1 MFNERDKGMGRFFG
15 NFAKN
20 RVSKAAAARGLDDEF
35 IISIVLALV
44 AVIALWWTPLLFP
57 FRIFT
62 TAAHEV
68 SHAISAL
75 LTGNG
80 VNQIE
85 LYWNGG
91 GVTYI
96 TGVNTTIEAI
106 IVYSAGYLGSVIFG
120 GVLLLLAKRS
130 ATRRRTLIGITIG
143 LLLVAVFYIR
153 DLQSILLVAIV
164 AGLAGL
170 AAWKGPNIVV
180 QFTIYVLALLS
191 CLYSLMDLFFV
202 ITANANPFHGGF
214 NDAVGLQSATGIPA
228 LVWSLVWGL
237 LGAFMMFQFVRRAIR
252 RGNRAADGAGSS
264 SFSTS
269 RSNGNNGSK
278 DKDPFGAFDRYDD
291 YLSKK

>member
-20 RVSKAAAARGLDDEF
+20 RVNSVAAARGLDGEF
-35 IISIVLALV
+35 ILSIVLALV

-68 SHAISAL
+68 SHAVAAI

-96 TGVNTTIEAI
+96 TGVTTTFEAI

-130 ATRRRTLIGITIG
+130 ATRRRTLIGITIA
-143 LLLVAVFYIR
+143 LIVVSVFYIR
-153 DLQSILLVAIV
+153 DFQSILLVAIV

-170 AAWKGPNIVV
+170 AAYKGPNLIV

-237 LGAFMMFQFVRRAIR
+237 LGAFMMFMFVRRAIR
-252 RGNRAADGAGSS
+252 RGDRTSGSLGSGPS
-264 SFSTS
+264 SPS
-269 RSNGNNGSK
+269 RGNGSK